1 MGSSGRT
8 SIRRAGV
15 FVRSGD
21 LAFLPH
27 LLFGTPIKSHSFRT
41 FPARSR
47 LSAGGRPHNGAALRG
62 LPIHPPWHAHNRPC
76 GSTGLAQAFS
86 ASDKEPH
93 KAAAAGGEGR
103 AAEGESSAAAGRGA
117 VQRPRASSKAGGG
130 RGRSRPGLSLEANF
144 SSSSETLEVGQS
156 LSLTKAGPPAP
167 SQCIWV
173 KCSGG
178 VCMAGAGITKSST
191 SGDPEPPSSLFGS
204 QH

>member
-15 FVRSGD
+15 FVRAGD

-47 LSAGGRPHNGAALRG
+47 LSAGGRPHNGGALRG

-103 AAEGESSAAAGRGA
+103 AAEGESSAAAGRGT
-117 VQRPRASSKAGGG
+117 VQRPRASSKAGWRPREEPPKAEPGG
-130 RGRSRPGLSLEANF
+130 QLFFFLGDPGGGAESQF
-144 SSSSETLEVGQS
+144 DQGGS
-156 LSLTKAGPPAP
+156 PAP

-173 KCSGG
+173 KCSGC
-178 VCMAGAGITKSST
+178 VCVG
-191 SGDPEPPSSLFGS
+191 GDYKVPDLRRPRASSSLFGS